1 MKLPFRSRSLGA
13 FQPLQ
18 ASYAFVA
25 HLPSF
30 WLRAFARKLQ
40 STQSG
45 LHSGYSI
52 TDSPSLSHHD
62 NTIEFA

>member
-13 FQPLQ
+13 SQHLQ
-18 ASYAFVA
+18 ASCAFVA
-25 HLPSF
+25 HPPSSR
-30 WLRAFARKLQ
+30 LRAFARKLQ
-40 STQSG
+40 SNQSG

>member
-1 MKLPFRSRSLGA
+1 MKLPLRSRSLGA
-13 FQPLQ
+13 SQHLL
-18 ASYAFVA
+18 ASCVFLA
-25 HLPSF
+25 HPPSS

-40 STQSG
+40 SNQAH
-45 LHSGYSI
+45 LHSAYSI